1 MHPLEPGDFP
11 SGNGSSKPS
20 IGSHRMRRLAT
31 GMLVAMLAVLVLANV
46 FLSIH
51 PGMGYL
57 RAFAEAAV
65 VGALADWFAVTA
77 LFRQPLGLPI
87 PHTAIVPR
95 NKDRIGAALGRFVE
109 HNFASPDLVAAKL
122 ANVDLSG
129 ELARWLADDARIATL
144 ADHVTHLIPLLL
156 DSVEE
161 HHVRRFVSD
170 TVSERAPR
178 LNLGPLL
185 GEAVTMLVSEKRHQI
200 LFDSLLQEA
209 DEYVSANEPRIRERV
224 QENTAWLWQRLSMD
238 DKVADSVVLALRETV
253 AEIARDPVHP
263 LRLRLDAALEKLAV
277 DLATSPRY
285 REQIAAHVRKLLDH
299 PALRDYLTGVWR
311 DIRAS
316 LREDI
321 SSDGPVVGALT
332 QNAMRTASKAL
343 LRDDALRARLND
355 WIRGIVMEAVQS
367 HQPDVGTLIADTVR
381 GWDTETVTRRIEQQ
395 VGEDLQYIRINGT
408 LIGGLVGLVIYTIS
422 HAFG

>member
-1 MHPLEPGDFP
+1 MHPLEPRDFP
-11 SGNGSSKPS
+11 SGNGSSKPP

-87 PHTAIVPR
+87 PHTGIIPR
-95 NKDRIGAALGRFVE
+95 NKDRIGTALGRFVE
-109 HNFASPDLVAAKL
+109 HNFASPDVVAAKL

-156 DSVEE
+156 DSVDE
-161 HHVRRFVSD
+161 HHVHRFVSD
-170 TVSERAPR
+170 SVSARAPR
-178 LNLGPLL
+178 INLGPLL

-200 LFDSLLQEA
+200 LLDRLLHEA

-263 LRLRLDAALEKLAV
+263 LRLKLDTALEKLAV

-299 PALRDYLTGVWR
+299 PALRDEDLMHRTKAESSSTIRQRVESAYQRQLKRQGKVNARLMGR
-311 DIRAS
+311 DI
-316 LREDI
+316 
-321 SSDGPVVGALT
+321 DGHCAPDAAGE
-332 QNAMRTASKAL
+332 NL
-343 LRDDALRARLND
+343 LRQAIHRLNLSARAYHR
-355 WIRGIVMEAVQS
+355 ILKVAR
-367 HQPDVGTLIADTVR
+367 TIADLAESNHVAATHIA
-381 GWDTETVTRRIEQQ
+381 EAI
-395 VGEDLQYIRINGT
+395 QYRK
-408 LIGGLVGLVIYTIS
+408 LDRS
-422 HAFG
+422 